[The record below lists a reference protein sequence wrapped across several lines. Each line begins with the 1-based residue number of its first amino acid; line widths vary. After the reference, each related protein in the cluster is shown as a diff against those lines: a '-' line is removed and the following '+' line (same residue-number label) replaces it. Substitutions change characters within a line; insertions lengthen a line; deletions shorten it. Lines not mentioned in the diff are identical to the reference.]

1 MEDTNTENLDSQ
13 MEEQEITNSTNGEA
27 PEQQEGETKDEFTER
42 EKQYYARIKKLE
54 TELKEAKSQKAEAP
68 KAQNDDLSQADLI
81 FLAKADIH
89 EDDINDV
96 TKWAKNNG
104 MSVKEAYQ
112 QYKPILDTRVQER
125 QTAQATATKGARG
138 VKPKTGEDLLQ
149 KARQTGEVPESSDGM
164 RDIIRA
170 RLEERRK
177 GQRR

>member
-1 MEDTNTENLDSQ
+1 MEETNTENLNSQ
-13 MEEQEITNSTNGEA
+13 IEEQEITDSTNGEA
-27 PEQQEGETKDEFTER
+27 PEHQEGETKEEFTER

-68 KAQNDDLSQADLI
+68 KTQSNDLSQTDLI

-89 EDDINDV
+89 DDDINDV
-96 TKWAKNNG
+96 VKWAKNNG

-112 QYKPILDTRVQER
+112 QFKPVLDTRAQER

-149 KARQTGEVPESSDGM
+149 KARQTGEVPETSEGM

-170 RLEERRK
+170 RIEERKAR
-177 GQRR
+177 QR